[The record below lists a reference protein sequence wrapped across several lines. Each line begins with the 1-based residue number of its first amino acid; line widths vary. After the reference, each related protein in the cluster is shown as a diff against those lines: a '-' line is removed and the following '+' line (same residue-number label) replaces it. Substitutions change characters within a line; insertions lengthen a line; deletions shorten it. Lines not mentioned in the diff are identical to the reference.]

1 MLTSSEW
8 FWGVEGSG
16 EICCVLRVVSCGVQ
30 LAGENVNWE
39 EGGDKS
45 VSSDECSSESGIGE
59 GLRVEGMKR
68 NSSSL
73 CLVAV
78 GWRGVNLDQSGSSVN

>member
-1 MLTSSEW
+1 MV
-8 FWGVEGSG
+8 F
-16 EICCVLRVVSCGVQ
+16 CGVQ

-39 EGGDKS
+39 DGGDKS
-45 VSSDECSSESGIGE
+45 VSSDESSSESTIGE
-59 GLRVEGMKR
+59 VLRVEGMKR